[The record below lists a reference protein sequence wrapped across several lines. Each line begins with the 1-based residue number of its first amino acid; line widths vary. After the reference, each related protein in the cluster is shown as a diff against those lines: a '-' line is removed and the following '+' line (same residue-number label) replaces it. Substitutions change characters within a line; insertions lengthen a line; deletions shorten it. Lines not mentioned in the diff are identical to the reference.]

1 MPARKR
7 ELIDSPSALIK
18 RMQTPKDILQPKM
31 QLTARELTFFKMI
44 VNSRET
50 ATWSDNDL
58 FIATTLAQTYGRIET
73 LSETLAREGFTQVND
88 KGTQISHPIFAALTQ
103 SQSQVQAINRTLG
116 LSASQR
122 ALTSSAQK
130 NRNEADSHARE
141 VIERVTSDD
150 LI

>member
-1 MPARKR
+1 
-7 ELIDSPSALIK
+7 
-18 RMQTPKDILQPKM
+18 MQTPKDILQPKM
-31 QLTARELTFFKMI
+31 QLTARELTLFKYI
-44 VNSRET
+44 VNARET

-58 FIATTLAQTYGRIET
+58 FIASTLAKTYRRIEE
-73 LSETLAREGFTQVND
+73 LGEALDRDGFTQVND
-88 KGTQISHPIFAALTQ
+88 KGTQISNPIFAALTQ
-103 SQSQVQAINRTLG
+103 AQAQVQAINRTLG

-130 NRNEADSHARE
+130 NRNDADSHARE

>member
-1 MPARKR
+1 
-7 ELIDSPSALIK
+7 
-18 RMQTPKDILQPKM
+18 MQTPKDILQPKM

-58 FIATTLAQTYGRIET
+58 FIASTLAKTYRRIEE
-73 LSETLAREGFTQVND
+73 LGEILDREGFTQVND
-88 KGTQISHPIFAALTQ
+88 RGTQISNPIFAALTQ
-103 SQSQVQAINRTLG
+103 SQAQLQSANRTLG

-130 NRNEADSHARE
+130 NRNEADSHARD
-141 VIERVTSDD
+141 VIERVTADD